1 MTTRFMT
8 RRVGTKRRS
17 QRGAAPIVIHGLMM
31 TVIWGAVLWACS
43 ASMCQTQL
51 PFERPSIV
59 PSSGPIAGGTEVTII
74 GSNFDASSAVIF
86 GDQAASSFTVVNENV
101 IQATTPAHEAGA
113 VDVVILDD
121 DNDTQLFAEAF
132 TFEAPA
138 AEPLPEPAPAPTPLT
153 IVSVDLPTGPVGGG
167 SIVSIEGTAFSAATS
182 VFFGNKPASDVR
194 FFSGQLL
201 NARVPSGSE
210 GAVDV
215 RVLNPNGNEATLSGG
230 FTYFTIPDDG
240 GVDSDG
246 DGLPDTLEVSGYE
259 IAIDQFGF
267 GFGNNGGN
275 LVRRTVFSDP
285 NSADTDDDGLDDMEE
300 FLILSDPNSRDTDG
314 DDLEDEVEWNQ
325 VLSSPV
331 SVDSDGDA
339 RGPNGDLPPNA
350 LLFDGAEL
358 VEFFDDTGK
367 LFYGGTSPIYDDTD
381 GDGVT
386 DYDEFAHPF
395 RSPLVA
401 DVPKLKVDFVG
412 EMTLTLDIE
421 LAQGTSITDGQQ
433 YGLVESEASTSSNTN
448 ESTWENSLEFTESIS
463 ASGGVAGTPPGPQ
476 FEVEVGF
483 SATQGFTEGGSTS
496 WTEESTEEVQNSF
509 LQIQEEMQS
518 QSSTINGGTV
528 TAGIKVINEGNVAF
542 TLQNLVVSGLLIDQQ
557 ARDGFRA
564 ITTLRPPVS
573 QLTLA
578 AFDETGVLTFSTD
591 VGSIGGQQILD
602 LMADPSALLLDIAAF
617 DLLDADGLNFAFL
630 NDVTNARTA
639 TIVLDFGIDRPV
651 ETYRVATEV
660 DRNSDGTASG
670 ISVGEV
676 LSKLLRIDFETQ
688 PRSGS
693 SDVVNFPNGVD
704 VLTKVRDVET
714 DPVAN
719 PDGFWVV
726 FGTAPDTS
734 DGSVNFQDITLNAA
748 QSISLVYT
756 EDRDGDGVYK
766 REEFMYSCSDT
777 EPDTDFDSLGDY
789 FEIREGWDVLVAGQT
804 LKHVYPDPTRANV
817 DQDLLDDEDEFSAR
831 TNPKDPDTDGDGLL
845 DGVDRCPLDPDNLPP
860 VISLATS
867 TDVSGS
873 EVTLSGSVFELLTDF
888 NGNRCDVDAIES
900 VVIEWGD
907 NQMDVIG
914 GMGSSDVMVNVP
926 HVYATQNVS
935 MISVTATDVR
945 GAVATADFPVSITFP
960 TVGLLAFYPMN
971 DSASVDNVVN
981 DASPNNRDGSRS
993 TNLVFDHNNRY
1004 GSTPAAFCLSQ
1015 DQVIDQGSAGYA
1027 GVSLPPIPAPGADG
1041 FTLAG
1046 WILPDGTNR
1055 QGIIFGQV
1063 GFTALYVDSG
1073 DYGFTVRDSN
1083 GTYHTIEDD
1092 NPNIPTQNAGL
1103 SGCTNDALPSDW
1115 TFYAATVRREG
1126 NDSRIR
1132 LYRGDGANLGA
1143 PGMSLVQ
1150 QVGAD
1155 LIVPGVVFT
1164 NPNAATDW
1172 QIVGENAAFGPVP
1185 SAEDTNGSPFQG
1197 RVDDV
1202 RVFDRA
1208 LVEVEL
1214 NALFNEANNASL
1226 PGN

>member
-1 MTTRFMT
+1 MTKTTQLTRELAKPQFFASVLKMMLMC
-8 RRVGTKRRS
+8 GL
-17 QRGAAPIVIHGLMM
+17 AA
-31 TVIWGAVLWACS
+31 TALWACT
-43 ASMCQTQL
+43 ASTCQVQL

-59 PSSGPIAGGTEVTII
+59 PSNGPIAGGTEVTII
-74 GSNFDASSAVIF
+74 GSNFSASSAVLF
-86 GDQAASSFTVVNENV
+86 GDQAAAELTIINENV
-101 IQATTPAHEAGA
+101 IQVTTPAHPAGV

-121 DNDTQLFAEAF
+121 DNEIQLFPEAF
-132 TFEAPA
+132 RFEAPA
-138 AEPLPEPAPAPTPLT
+138 AQPAPTPTPLSIT
-153 IVSVDLPTGPVGGG
+153 SVDLPNGPVGGG
-167 SIVSIEGTAFSAATS
+167 SIVTIEGTAFTAATS
-182 VFFGNKPASDVR
+182 VFFANKPATDVQ
-194 FFSGQLL
+194 FFSTQLL
-201 NARVPSGSE
+201 NARVPSGNE

-215 RVLNPNGNEATLSGG
+215 RVLNPNGDEATLAAG
-230 FTYFTIPDDG
+230 FTYFIIPEDG
-240 GVDSDG
+240 GVDSDN
-246 DGLPDTLEVSGYE
+246 DGLPDAVEVAGYE

-285 NSADTDDDGLDDMEE
+285 FNSDTDDDNLDDMTE
-300 FLILSDPNSRDTDG
+300 FLISTDPNSRDSDG
-314 DDLEDEVEWNQ
+314 DDLDDDDEWNR
-325 VLSSPV
+325 LLTSPV
-331 SVDSDGDA
+331 SIDTDGDA
-339 RGPNGDLPPNA
+339 RGPDGTLPPNA
-350 LLFDGAEL
+350 ALFDGAEL
-358 VEFFDDTGK
+358 VEVFDDAGN

-395 RSPLVA
+395 RSPLIA

-421 LAQGTSITDGQQ
+421 LTQGTSITDGQQ
-433 YGLVESEASTSSNTN
+433 YGLVESEASTTSNTN
-448 ESTWENSLEFTESIS
+448 ESTWENSLEFTQSIS

-518 QSSTINGGTV
+518 QSSAINGGTI
-528 TAGIKVINEGNVAF
+528 TAGIKVVNEGNVAF

-557 ARDGFRA
+557 ARDGFRP

-639 TIVLDFGIDRPV
+639 TIVIDFGIDRPI
-651 ETYRVATEV
+651 ETYRIATEV
-660 DRNSDGTASG
+660 ARNADGTAAG
-670 ISVGEV
+670 ISIGEA
-676 LSKLLRIDFETQ
+676 LNKILQIDFETM
-688 PRSGS
+688 PRTGS
-693 SDVVNFPNGVD
+693 TDTLNFPDGVD

-714 DPVAN
+714 DPVVD

-734 DGSVNFQDITLNAA
+734 DGSINFQDITLNAA

-756 EDRDGDGVYK
+756 EDRDDDGVYK

-777 EPDTDFDSLGDY
+777 EPDTDFDSLNDY
-789 FEIREGWDVLVAGQT
+789 FEIREGWDVLVAGQP
-804 LKHVYPDPTRANV
+804 LKHVFPDPTRVNV
-817 DQDLLDDEDEFSAR
+817 DGDFLDDEDEFSAR

-845 DGVDRCPLDPDNLPP
+845 DGDDRCPLDPDNLPP
-860 VISLATS
+860 VIMLMTS

-873 EVTLSGSVFELLTDF
+873 EITLSGSVVEMLSDF
-888 NGNRCDVDAIES
+888 NGARCDVDAIES
-900 VVIEWGD
+900 VVIDWGD
-907 NQMDVIG
+907 NQMDSIG
-914 GMGSSDVMVNVP
+914 GMGSSDVMVDIT
-926 HVYATQNVS
+926 HIYSTQNVS
-935 MISVTATDVR
+935 MITVTATDVR
-945 GAVATADFPVSITFP
+945 GAVATTDFPVNITFP

-971 DSASVDNVVN
+971 DDASLNNVVN
-981 DASPNNRDGSRS
+981 DAGPNGLDGTRPTSY
-993 TNLVFDHNNRY
+993 VFDHNNRF
-1004 GSTPAAFCLSQ
+1004 GATPAAFCLSQ

-1027 GVSLPPIPAPGADG
+1027 GVSLPPVPAPGAEG
-1041 FTLAG
+1041 FTLAA
-1046 WILPDGTNR
+1046 WVLPDGTNR
-1055 QGIIFGQV
+1055 QGIIFGQD
-1063 GFTALYVDSG
+1063 GFTGLYVDSG
-1073 DYGFTVRDSN
+1073 DYGFTVRDGGGS
-1083 GTYHTIEDD
+1083 YHTIFDD
-1092 NPNIPTQNAGL
+1092 DPNIPTQNAGL
-1103 SGCTNDALPSDW
+1103 SGCPTDAVQSDW

-1132 LYRGDGANLGA
+1132 FYRGDGANLGM
-1143 PGMSLVQ
+1143 PGASTVQ
-1150 QVGAD
+1150 QVGGD
-1155 LIVPGVVFT
+1155 LVVPGVVFT
-1164 NPNAATDW
+1164 NPNPAANW
-1172 QIVGENAAFGPVP
+1172 QIVGENNGFGPVP
-1185 SAEDTNGSPFQG
+1185 AAQDTNGSPYQG
-1197 RVDDV
+1197 RIDDV
-1202 RVFDRA
+1202 RAFDRA
-1208 LVEVEL
+1208 LVEVEI